1 MRFYK
6 LFQAITLEVLAITLH
21 KLGFKYKAFELTL
34 KSKEITD
41 NLFKEIL

>member
-1 MRFYK
+1 MRFIL
-6 LFQAITLEVLAITLH
+6 LFQAIVLELTSLALR
-21 KLGFKYKAFELTL
+21 KLGFRYKAFELTL